1 MKKSAII
8 IALLTLCACGQENDT
23 ALEEHQLNGRWRIQ
37 VRQIQSSC
45 PDLASMTPFGKGVS
59 EWRIEDGA
67 LEIVASDRRS
77 SLRHF
82 SMDNER
88 LFSQSMQEEYEG
100 CIVEAAS
107 QLLIGQ
113 MEQTMFRANYRLDYR
128 HNQAASCNEL
138 LEVEMNQC
146 AIVYDLQGQRR

>member
-1 MKKSAII
+1 MKNSAII
-8 IALLTLCACGQENDT
+8 IALFALCACGQQDDT
-23 ALEEHQLNGRWRIQ
+23 ALDEHQLNGSWRLQ
-37 VRQIQSSC
+37 VRQIQNTC
-45 PDLASMTPFGKGVS
+45 PDLSSMTPFGKGVS

-82 SMDNER
+82 SMDHER

-100 CIVEAAS
+100 CVVEAAS

-113 MEQTMFRANYRLDYR
+113 MEPTMFRANYRLDYR
-128 HNQAASCNEL
+128 HNQAASCSEL
-138 LEVEMNQC
+138 LEVDMNQC
-146 AIVYDLQGQRR
+146 AIVYDLEGRRH